1 MEKVCAGCA
10 ADPEFFGKAESF
22 KISLPDGRE
31 DFIILCEDC
40 LTKDEWPLLPLDP
53 TTGERWTMV

>member
-31 DFIILCEDC
+31 DIIFLCEDC
-40 LTKDEWPLLPLDP
+40 LAKDAWPLLPLDP
-53 TTGERWTMV
+53 ATGERWTMV